1 MIAATTRKT
10 VFYILLCNFIAIL
23 GRSPLRPQDPIMPEI
38 ITCWPGSSATHHLR
52 DHCLEEHALFFKFDR
67 DYFMDHLLPD
77 EPIPFRLDHKKEV
90 LGSQL
95 KAQIEELLTEL
106 NNKKKKFK
114 YFKVLKD
121 SDFNTRSVSGLIILK
136 FKEYPFVLKLFI
148 KTPETF
154 AKPHSEGIIPRFF
167 FRMGGG
173 INRHLSGFTRVK
185 NLEDINKRIDQ
196 SPHWRELIDTPRK
209 WFWLPKNPQWIEVR
223 GKNIGRC
230 DRTIELPAIYGI
242 IADFIENAKSFSI
255 MNRDDRRISL
265 DFANYCENRVDA
277 HADNFM
283 VEKSTGIIVLIDTE
297 HFPTMVGLKEAFKY
311 DNYPTW
317 YMKLS
322 AKCFRD
328 IFLRTKKQRREL
340 QLNPTREM
348 HPCYPNGSS
357 RTVLADSIV

>member
-1 MIAATTRKT
+1 MRAGITGKSI
-10 VFYILLCNFIAIL
+10 FYILLCNFLGLL
-23 GRSPLRPQDPIMPEI
+23 GRSPLRPQDPFMPEI
-38 ITCWPGSSATHHLR
+38 ITCWPGSRQTHHLR

-67 DYFMDHLLPD
+67 QYFMDHLLPD
-77 EPIPFRLDHKKEV
+77 DPIPFRLNLEKKV
-90 LGSQL
+90 AGSVL
-95 KAQIEELLTEL
+95 KAQIEELLIEL
-106 NNKKKKFK
+106 YQKKKKFK

-121 SDFNTRSVSGLIILK
+121 NDFNTRSVSGLIILK
-136 FKEYPFVLKLFI
+136 FKQYPFVLKLFM

-154 AKPHSEGIIPRFF
+154 VKPLSEGIIPRFF

-185 NLEDINKRIDQ
+185 NLEEINKRIDE

-209 WFWLPKNPQWIEVR
+209 WFWLPNKARWIELR
-223 GKNIGRC
+223 GKNIGRV
-230 DRTIELPAIYGI
+230 DRVIELPATYGI
-242 IADFIENAKSFSI
+242 IADFIENDKTFSI
-255 MNRDDRRISL
+255 MKEEDRRISL

-297 HFPTMVGLKEAFKY
+297 HFPTMVGLKEPFVY
-311 DNYPTW
+311 DNYVTW
-317 YMKLS
+317 YSKLS

-340 QLNPTREM
+340 QINPSREIL
-348 HPCYPNGSS
+348 PCYGVPI
-357 RTVLADSIV
+357 TV